1 MKRAVIVHGRRAG
14 MPETLATRVIQFLTR
29 YPTGSAFTVSG
40 EPYEDDTVWQ
50 YIDLLLPPNSPL
62 ALDGLSRLVDE
73 SGTRAVSLEPRDV
86 VGPEGL
92 HGPVLF
98 IMNDTGN
105 FHPDDFVTVLS
116 AAKNLTSHVDSEIV
130 VAGRPDTTG
139 GSYDLFVELTYDPEW
154 EVTEWRLDPPEPARY
169 IPEPEPDPVEPDPDP
184 DPEPTPAET
193 ETEPEESPDDD
204 LA

>member
-1 MKRAVIVHGRRAG
+1 MKRGVIVHGRKAG

-29 YPTGSAFTVSG
+29 YPTGSAFTVSS
-40 EPYEDDTVWQ
+40 EPHEDDAVWQ
-50 YIDLLLPPNSPL
+50 YIDRLLPPNSPL
-62 ALDGLSRLVDE
+62 AFDVHSRLVDE

-86 VGPEGL
+86 VGLEGL

-98 IMNDTGN
+98 IVNDAGN
-105 FHPDDFVTVLS
+105 FHPDDFVTVLN
-116 AAKNLTSHVDSEIV
+116 AAKDLTSHVDSEIV

-154 EVTEWRLDPPEPARY
+154 EVTEWRLDPPEPYQY
-169 IPEPEPDPVEPDPDP
+169 IPEPAPLPVE
-184 DPEPTPAET
+184 PEPTPAET
-193 ETEPEESPDDD
+193 ETEPEETPDE